1 MKGYTRWDFHPYIPY
16 ADIRKKGCPYISL
29 LAPSETGLT
38 AEWYCD
44 CGEDNALVFFRERDT
59 IEFTKK
65 EISDKRFT
73 LSDLKENCEY
83 ELFVRDKL
91 GRESAVRLVETG
103 YVPGNVINYLHPED
117 PAYEFSGQYLC
128 SPSIVRVDE
137 NILIASCD
145 VFRGR
150 RPQNLSLIFRS
161 DDNGQTWSNISELFP
176 CFWGRLF
183 LHKGALYMLA
193 TSTEYGDLLIGRSDD
208 LGVTWTVP
216 TVIARGS
223 SSVEEDGFHKAPVP
237 VVSIRGRL
245 YSAVEYGCWH
255 KKRYANVV
263 VSVDEDADLL
273 RAENW
278 TVSDPTIFDLNWEG
292 AIKDI
297 RPAAIEGNIV
307 EMPDS
312 TVVNFLRYAPEK
324 ALMLRVDTVN
334 PDNAPEFV
342 SFVDFPFA
350 HTKFEIMRVPGKGY
364 YACGNRIPRRN
375 VLSLAHSEDMLNWTI
390 AKDLIDYSHL
400 SPDFVAFQYPTSF
413 IEGNKLIV
421 ASRTAFNKSK
431 SFHDS
436 NYLTFHEFDID

>member
-1 MKGYTRWDFHPYIPY
+1 MYSGAEDRRISALFSALTTTVRHGAIFPSFSPASGAVCFCTR
-16 ADIRKKGCPYISL
+16 
-29 LAPSETGLT
+29 
-38 AEWYCD
+38 
-44 CGEDNALVFFRERDT
+44 ALF
-59 IEFTKK
+59 IC
-65 EISDKRFT
+65 
-73 LSDLKENCEY
+73 L
-83 ELFVRDKL
+83 
-91 GRESAVRLVETG
+91 
-103 YVPGNVINYLHPED
+103 
-117 PAYEFSGQYLC
+117 
-128 SPSIVRVDE
+128 
-137 NILIASCD
+137 
-145 VFRGR
+145 
-150 RPQNLSLIFRS
+150 RPRQ
-161 DDNGQTWSNISELFP
+161 SN
-176 CFWGRLF
+176 
-183 LHKGALYMLA
+183 
-193 TSTEYGDLLIGRSDD
+193 GDLLIGRSDD

-334 PDNAPEFV
+334 PDNAP
-342 SFVDFPFA
+342 S
-350 HTKFEIMRVPGKGY
+350 
-364 YACGNRIPRRN
+364 
-375 VLSLAHSEDMLNWTI
+375 
-390 AKDLIDYSHL
+390 
-400 SPDFVAFQYPTSF
+400 
-413 IEGNKLIV
+413 
-421 ASRTAFNKSK
+421 
-431 SFHDS
+431 SFH
-436 NYLTFHEFDID
+436 L